1 MPIEVKELIV
11 RAWVDSQAGATRQ
24 EAKKVTKT
32 GSETSDLH
40 AEMLEQL
47 KRMISDKKDR

>member
-1 MPIEVKELIV
+1 MPIEIKELIV

-24 EAKKVTKT
+24 ENKKVAKT
-32 GSETSDLH
+32 GNETTELH

-47 KRMISDKKDR
+47 KRMMSDKKDR